1 MYSLFWASK
10 TLIMDFFS
18 KRSLSC
24 LSPFIQQSEYKRT
37 GVIQTNTSELLVVP
51 ISDKEI
57 QQPRE
62 VYDMFIWMSIP
73 STLSQPLH
81 QSSENVSQKQN
92 TEAISWM
99 WLQIPFCHFWGGK
112 KIEERKISRNA
123 VLCFV
128 LPIFSQKWR
137 SFVASSVDWPRAGA
151 DDCNGNV
158 SSQKQS
164 SRLPS
169 F

>member
-1 MYSLFWASK
+1 MGLYPSRMYSLFWASK

-24 LSPFIQQSEYKRT
+24 PSPFIQQSEYKRT
-37 GVIQTNTSELLVVP
+37 RVIQTNTSELLVVP

-62 VYDMFIWMSIP
+62 VFDMFIWMSIP

-92 TEAISWM
+92 TEAIGWM
-99 WLQIPFCHFWGGK
+99 WLQVPFRCFWRKK
-112 KIEERKISRNA
+112 KIEEERKKNIKKCCSLLCVPHTQSEMEVICSFISW
-123 VLCFV
+123 LT
-128 LPIFSQKWR
+128 
-137 SFVASSVDWPRAGA
+137 
-151 DDCNGNV
+151 
-158 SSQKQS
+158 QS
-164 SRLPS
+164 WS
-169 F
+169 

>member
-24 LSPFIQQSEYKRT
+24 PSPFIQQSEYKRT
-37 GVIQTNTSELLVVP
+37 RVIQTNTSELLVVP

-62 VYDMFIWMSIP
+62 VFDMFIWMSIP

-92 TEAISWM
+92 TEAIGWM
-99 WLQIPFCHFWGGK
+99 WLQVPFRCFWRKKKKRKFFFKRKHF
-112 KIEERKISRNA
+112 KIISLWA
-123 VLCFV
+123 ISVK
-128 LPIFSQKWR
+128 SKW
-137 SFVASSVDWPRAGA
+137 SFDSLWEMALQLWSS
-151 DDCNGNV
+151 
-158 SSQKQS
+158 
-164 SRLPS
+164 
-169 F
+169 